1 MIHKNY
7 NFSWIFT
14 DVRNNLEQVNTLKI
28 QMISKYSIIYLQELD
43 FVHEGKNAER
53 CAADMAKFD
62 YIHVPQVHWNLT
74 TTVKKYYKFN
84 GDLHKL
90 IVKFLESFNSRM
102 D

>member
-1 MIHKNY
+1 
-7 NFSWIFT
+7 
-14 DVRNNLEQVNTLKI
+14 
-28 QMISKYSIIYLQELD
+28 
-43 FVHEGKNAER
+43 
-53 CAADMAKFD
+53 MAKFD